1 MKGDFTATLKRI
13 YKPFIWALIAIVV
26 LFVLYVA
33 IRVIFFSGLFF
44 NKNEEPPVT
53 DYYKSLAEENKAISY
68 DEESN
73 TLFMN
78 QEAIVVMKVGTT
90 LEEAEAIAERHDATA
105 EGVMENIGYF
115 KFSFTNPM
123 SYGKL
128 TKAVKE
134 LTEEELVDDA
144 YLNVVL
150 MTDTEDE
157 PVYYPDDPWNG
168 ATWSVKVPR
177 GANWGMEA
185 INAPG
190 AWAYTDRM
198 TTVRVGLIDMTPK
211 FDHEDLTFKG
221 YQALFKDGD
230 TGDSSINTY
239 RINQNAHRHGTHV
252 SGTIAANPNDKG
264 VTGVMNGK
272 GELYFSKAF
281 FKNKEGYYEEFTTID
296 AWILNLDYLIN
307 NDVRAIN
314 ISMGYADE
322 CMIFAASHGNKDAI
336 KRIQNLADFFETY
349 LKRTIEYRQSNGK
362 PDFVIVIAAGNANSK
377 AFYESRDKDNSSFG
391 YTEDPAFADAFKNA
405 LGLAVKHSGGVDA
418 RYSNPISCI
427 EDEDVKSRV
436 IVVGALQIDSEKS
449 TSTSTAYKVCDF
461 SNGGSR
467 VDVMAPGHQIY
478 SCHSTYINPYTGKI
492 NDNDYEYLMGTS
504 MAAPHV
510 TGVVGLIFA
519 TNPNLTGPE
528 VKNIIINTEKGR
540 YYYNDGYSGMV
551 QAAASVN
558 VALFS
563 KDARVPEM
571 GRGTATEGIDLCFV
585 VDTTGSMGDDI
596 ANARENMKGI
606 LTTLSEKTENYRV
619 AIVDYRDFPTRS
631 GCSSY
636 DYPSKVHLGFT
647 NSADAIQTGIDSL
660 ELGNGGDTPE
670 TVYSG
675 LMEAVGLEWRERAK
689 KVIIVLGDA
698 QPLDPEPV
706 TGYTMDD
713 VLCALKTKKIG
724 IDYDESDK
732 RAILEREDSE
742 ISVFSVVT
750 AAGSSVSASAKEY
763 LEKIALGTGG
773 SYADVTES
781 SEVADAI
788 ISSIESI
795 ELKSNNVRVDL
806 GYMLAGKTVSI
817 YDKKGFMFEKQVGPD
832 GVLTLEA
839 FEEGNYTWSCND
851 SKLGGEIKVKPSSSR
866 AAIREEYKMK
876 YSGTADAIKDNK
888 AAVIVSVI
896 AVAGLAVAAPFAT
909 SGITGL
915 TMKLKAKKA
924 AKTNSSEDGKSE

>member
-90 LEEAEAIAERHDATA
+90 LEEAEAIAEKHDATA

-144 YLNVVL
+144 YLNVVF

-157 PVYYPDDPWNG
+157 PVYYPDDSWNG
-168 ATWSVKVPR
+168 ASWSVKVPR

-185 INAPG
+185 INTPG

-221 YQALFKDGD
+221 YQAVFKNGN
-230 TGDSSINTY
+230 TGGYSINAY
-239 RINQNAHRHGTHV
+239 KINQYAHRHGTHV
-252 SGTIAANPNDKG
+252 AGTIAADPNDKG

-272 GELYFSKAF
+272 GELYYSKSF
-281 FKNKEGYYEEFTTID
+281 MMNDSGYYEEYSTIYS
-296 AWILNLDYLIN
+296 WILNLDYLID
-307 NDVRAIN
+307 NDVCAIN
-314 ISMGYADE
+314 ISMGYADD
-322 CMIFAASHGNKDAI
+322 CMIFAASHGDKKAI
-336 KRIQNLADFFETY
+336 KDIQELADVFETY
-349 LKRTIEYRQSNGK
+349 LKRKIEERQRLGK
-362 PDFVIVIAAGNANSK
+362 SDFVICIAAGN
-377 AFYESRDKDNSSFG
+377 DNNKTYYKSTKPGSSYGYTREPALADALMSSFG
-391 YTEDPAFADAFKNA
+391 KPTSY
-405 LGLAVKHSGGVDA
+405 SGGVDA
-418 RYSNPISCI
+418 RYSNPLSAI
-427 EDEDVKSRV
+427 EDEDVKSRI
-436 IVVGALQIDSEKS
+436 IVVGALQIDSAKS

-461 SNGGSR
+461 SNGGER

-478 SCHSTYINPYTGKI
+478 SCHSTYINPYTGEI

-510 TGVVGLIFA
+510 TGVAGLIFA

-551 QAAASVN
+551 QAAASVS

-563 KDARVPEM
+563 KETRVPEM

-631 GCSSY
+631 GCASY

-647 NSADAIQTGIDSL
+647 NSVDAIQTGIDSL
-660 ELGNGGDTPE
+660 ELGNGGDIPE

-750 AAGSSVSASAKEY
+750 AAGSSVSAGAKEY

-832 GVLTLEA
+832 GILTLEA

-876 YSGTADAIKDNK
+876 YSVTADAIKDNK

-924 AKTNSSEDGKSE
+924 AKTNSSKDGKSE